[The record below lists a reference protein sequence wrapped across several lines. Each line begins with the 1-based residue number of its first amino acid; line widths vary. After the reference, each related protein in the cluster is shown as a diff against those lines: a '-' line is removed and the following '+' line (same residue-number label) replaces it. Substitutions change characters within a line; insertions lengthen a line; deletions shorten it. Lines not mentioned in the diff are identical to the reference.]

1 MPKKRLVSRSIYYI
15 GKKGRYLGKV
25 EAPDNDPQ
33 AAIKKG
39 IEELGVPEKNAFK
52 VTAVVD
58 PYQ

>member
-1 MPKKRLVSRSIYYI
+1 MAKKRLVSWSIYYM

-39 IEELGVPEKNAFK
+39 IEEFDVPESMRFK

-58 PYQ
+58 PH